1 MQPIQATNKLIE
13 QSFHFIQPSEAVKN
27 AIHYNYAQRERRAA
41 EYLAKKHKRPTLLD
55 KAKNYIQAVV

>member
-1 MQPIQATNKLIE
+1 MQPIQATNKLMQ

-27 AIHYNYAQRERRAA
+27 AMAYNLARRDIRAA

-55 KAKNYIQAVV
+55 KAKSYFQAVV

>member
-1 MQPIQATNKLIE
+1 MNQAHQLMK

-41 EYLAKKHKRPTLLD
+41 EYLAKKHKRPTFID
-55 KAKNYIQAVV
+55 RAKSYFQAVV

>member
-1 MQPIQATNKLIE
+1 MNQTHELMK

-41 EYLAKKHKRPTLLD
+41 EYLAKKHKRPTFLD
-55 KAKNYIQAVV
+55 KAKSYFQAVV

>member
-1 MQPIQATNKLIE
+1 MNQAHQLMK

-27 AIHYNYAQRERRAA
+27 AIHYNYAQREIRAA

-55 KAKNYIQAVV
+55 RVKNAVRRA